1 LGTLYYGDARVAIPI
16 DDRAL
21 SHLRFVILTK
31 FRRGEAFGFS
41 WVKPLADGSGRST
54 IWMHPSIT
62 LQFEFDGS
70 RSPSLN
76 RQWLENLTQQ
86 AATSGGLILTEEP
99 KAEVLEGE
107 NEVAPA

>member
-1 LGTLYYGDARVAIPI
+1 MGTLYYGDSRVAIPI

-41 WVKPLADGSGRST
+41 WVKALADGSGRAT
-54 IWMHPSIT
+54 IWLHPAIT

-99 KAEVLEGE
+99 RTEILESE
-107 NEVAPA
+107 HEVAPV